1 MNYMNR
7 NFQKIV
13 LFFLLIM
20 LYSCTDP
27 RKNCNHPK
35 HAEYVKEKQLKKQ
48 GIKVK

>member
-1 MNYMNR
+1 MNIRKKFFVMLVLVG
-7 NFQKIV
+7 V
-13 LFFLLIM
+13 LF
-20 LYSCTDP
+20 SCADP

>member
-1 MNYMNR
+1 MN
-7 NFQKIV
+7 KIV
-13 LFFLLIM
+13 LILCYILIG
-20 LYSCTDP
+20 LSIFSCADP